1 MTNVLV
7 GYSYLTNVIPI
18 GSVVM
23 LIMDA
28 SDVFVSI
35 FKLLVD
41 VSEKNQVYAY
51 LAMFAFW
58 VYLRMWFYPVYLI
71 KEIWVQSQATGHL
84 V

>member
-41 VSEKNQVYAY
+41 VSDKNQVYAY
-51 LAMFAFW
+51 LAMFASW